1 MRRNNEAFTTHLAP
15 DDAESQEVTIKQNTK
30 RASTGRCHA
39 CNKFNRN
46 HPRTCCKGTTSD
58 FTSLAMAQQ
67 SLVRMC
73 SFFEFCKKSLR
84 DWHLKCLGNPKH
96 GSWDFDDLSNCLS
109 IWATFQ
115 VQSGY
120 LEPGP
125 AQIFLEPWED
135 FGTPF
140 CSIHKALTPEVGW
153 SCLGLAEGYQAL
165 EAPTSKA
172 YGTSAFWVRRL
183 DVTNRKGH
191 GLLMFIDALLSG
203 LKKKTF
209 ETVKLPGVH
218 GCREAHTPKERQ
230 RAAPCCFVRA
240 LGEATADCSGE
251 FDTQPRRCVSICLY
265 YIHRLRYISDI
276 NIVYTWYTLC
286 AIKYISNIIIAS
298 MVTKPKKT
306 SGPCFEDA
314 DNVKALMAGA
324 MALVVPF
331 VSSFVVLLWWR
342 LGHLGHLGPAR
353 ALQEISR
360 VHQQGRSKYL
370 KIPTRPSATLLNIQK
385 HAAW

>member
-84 DWHLKCLGNPKH
+84 DWHLKCLGNPKPR
-96 GSWDFDDLSNCLS
+96 SWDFDDLSNCLS

-172 YGTSAFWVRRL
+172 HRTSAFWVRHL
-183 DVTNRKGH
+183 DVTNRNGH
-191 GLLMFIDALLSG
+191 GLLMFIDVYWCFIVRI
-203 LKKKTF
+203 KEKIIWNC
-209 ETVKLPGVH
+209 ETARCPWLP
-218 GCREAHTPKERQ
+218 RSTYTE
-230 RAAPCCFVRA
+230 RAAKSGTLLLRPSFGRSHGWLLRRVRYP
-240 LGEATADCSGE
+240 TASVCIYL
-251 FDTQPRRCVSICLY
+251 SICLY
-265 YIHRLRYISDI
+265 TNCDISVISISYKHDIHYVQLNTYRIFSSLR
-276 NIVYTWYTLC
+276 W
-286 AIKYISNIIIAS
+286 
-298 MVTKPKKT
+298 
-306 SGPCFEDA
+306 
-314 DNVKALMAGA
+314 
-324 MALVVPF
+324 
-331 VSSFVVLLWWR
+331 
-342 LGHLGHLGPAR
+342 
-353 ALQEISR
+353 
-360 VHQQGRSKYL
+360 
-370 KIPTRPSATLLNIQK
+370 
-385 HAAW
+385 